1 MPSPSQA
8 VFRGVVVILALF
20 CVTTVAACSGGS
32 SSGTSTPAGQLGAN
46 ASPAALPNTL
56 TIRGQKVDF
65 PPQTVIINQ
74 TTECQSAET
83 AQTAA
88 CADDLKLITL
98 GDSYILYDP
107 KVPRVDSKKID
118 PAQTAVLQPVLDL
131 IQGRASS
138 NSPSPSTAG

>member
-32 SSGTSTPAGQLGAN
+32 SSNTSTPAGELGAN

-65 PPQTVIINQ
+65 PPQTIITN
-74 TTECQSAET
+74 QSAQCQTADT
-83 AQTAA
+83 AQTDA
-88 CADDLKLITL
+88 CANDIKLISL
-98 GDSYILYDP
+98 GGSFILFDP
-107 KVPRVDSKKID
+107 KVPPRGREKDR
-118 PAQTAVLQPVLDL
+118 PA
-131 IQGRASS
+131 GRSGAA
-138 NSPSPSTAG
+138 AGRGSHRRP

>member
-1 MPSPSQA
+1 MLAPCST
-8 VFRGVVVILALF
+8 VFRTLIALVAAVLLAML
-20 CVTTVAACSGGS
+20 AACSSGNS
-32 SSGTSTPAGQLGAN
+32 SSSPTPAGELGAN

-88 CADDLKLITL
+88 CAVDLKLISL

-107 KVPRVDSKKID
+107 KGPRVDSKKID
-118 PAQTAVLQPVLDL
+118 PAQAAVLQPVLDL